1 MIEFVGQ
8 WGHAVA
14 ASLFGA
20 LAIWLSQR
28 SVGERQGKLLTL
40 ASFMTAVWALAIAMA
55 GHEALVSQFAEHVRN
70 ATWLGFMYGL
80 WRQGQASLSAVSVAM
95 LYWVL
100 AAVIGVEVAVD
111 ILPIWLTGWPRLL
124 EAAFLSSMVLHMTVA
139 VGALVLVHNL
149 YTAATPDARSAIRLP
164 MVGLAA
170 MWIYDLNLYTISYL
184 AKGWSYELF
193 QLRGLAAALIAPIFG
208 LGAQRTRNWAVK
220 LSRTM
225 AFQTLSLFAI
235 GGYLVIMVVVTSALE
250 LVGGEFV
257 RLVQVAFVFG
267 ASVSALVLLPS
278 KAFRAWFRVKVSK
291 HLFRHRYDYRS
302 EWLRFTDTLG
312 RPGDGAEPL
321 ETRIVQAVADIT
333 ESSGGL
339 LLVPDATGALVA
351 HARWNWQLVDAP
363 AFAASAEAGAYFA
376 RTGRVVELDALR
388 SQDEV
393 DEEMA
398 AHVPQWI
405 IAEPRAWIIVPLV
418 HFDRLAGLVLLEH
431 PPISR
436 TLDWEDFD
444 LLRVVGRQ
452 VASYLAE
459 AQGQEVLSDVKRFD
473 EFNRR
478 FAFIMHDVKNLVSQL
493 TLVTRNAERHADNPE
508 FRADMIATLQ
518 NSTARM
524 NDLLARLSQHNKGRA
539 EDPRPVAA
547 GALVEGVAAAKR
559 VAHPVVVAGDM
570 AQLII
575 ADPVRLEQALSHL
588 VQNAI
593 DASPA
598 TEPVTIQ
605 IGRQRDEATITVS
618 DHGKGMSA
626 AFIRE
631 NLFKPF
637 ASTKDGGFGIGA
649 YEARAI
655 IAAMGGR
662 IEVNSREGEGSRF
675 IIYLPIALEM
685 KSISS
690 RYPIEVA

>member
-8 WGHAVA
+8 WGHALA

-20 LAIWLSQR
+20 LAIWLAQR
-28 SVGERQGKLLTL
+28 SIGQPQGKLLTL
-40 ASFMTAVWALAIAMA
+40 ASFMTAVWALVIAMA

-70 ATWLGFMYGL
+70 AAWLGFMYGL
-80 WRQGQASLSAVSVAM
+80 WRQGEASLSAVSVAM
-95 LYWVL
+95 LYGVL
-100 AAVIGVEVAVD
+100 AAIIGVEVAVD
-111 ILPIWLTGWPRLL
+111 ILPIWLAGWPRLL
-124 EAAFLSSMVLHMTVA
+124 EAAFRSSMVLHMTVS

-149 YTAATPDARSAIRLP
+149 YTAATPDTRAAIRLP

-184 AKGWSYELF
+184 ARGWSYDLF
-193 QLRGLAAALIAPIFG
+193 HLRGLAAALIAPIFG
-208 LGAQRTRNWAVK
+208 LGALRTRNWAVK

-235 GGYLVIMVVVTSALE
+235 GGYLVVMVIVTSALE
-250 LVGGEFV
+250 MVGGEFV

-267 ASVSALVLLPS
+267 ASVAALLLLPS
-278 KAFRAWFRVKVSK
+278 KVFRAWFRVKVSK

-312 RPGDGAEPL
+312 RPGEGAEPL
-321 ETRIVQAVADIT
+321 EIRMVQAVADIT

-339 LLVPDATGALVA
+339 LLVPDATGTLVA
-351 HARWNWQLVDAP
+351 HARWNWQLAEPP
-363 AFAASAEAGAYFA
+363 AFAASADAGAYFA

-388 SQDEV
+388 SQEEV

-405 IAEPRAWIIVPLV
+405 VAEPRAWIIVPLV
-418 HFDRLAGLVLLEH
+418 HFNRLAGLVLLEH
-431 PPISR
+431 PPINR

-459 AQGQEVLSDVKRFD
+459 AQGQQVLSDVKRFD

-559 VAHPVVVAGDM
+559 ATHPVVVGGDM
-570 AQLII
+570 AQLIV

-598 TEPVTIQ
+598 IEPVTIQ
-605 IGRQRDEATITVS
+605 IGTQRDEATITVS
-618 DHGKGMSA
+618 DQGAGMSA

-637 ASTKDGGFGIGA
+637 ASTKEGGFGIGA
-649 YEARAI
+649 YEARSI

-662 IEVNSREGEGSRF
+662 IEVNSREGEGTRF
-675 IIYLPIALEM
+675 IVYLPIALEM

-690 RYPIEVA
+690 RYPVEAA

>member
-8 WGHAVA
+8 WGHALA

-20 LAIWLSQR
+20 LAIWLAQR

-55 GHEALVSQFAEHVRN
+55 GHEALVSQIAEHVRN
-70 ATWLGFMYGL
+70 ASWLGFMYGL
-80 WRQGQASLSAVSVAM
+80 WRQGQGSLSAFSVAM

-100 AAVIGVEVAVD
+100 AAIIGLEVAVD
-111 ILPIWLTGWPRLL
+111 ILPMWLAGWPRLL

-149 YTAATPDARSAIRLP
+149 YTAATPDARAAIRLP

-235 GGYLVIMVVVTSALE
+235 GAYLVVMVVVTSALE

-267 ASVSALVLLPS
+267 ASVSALLLLPS

-312 RPGDGAEPL
+312 RPGEGAEPL

-339 LLVPDATGALVA
+339 LLVPDATGTLVA

-388 SQDEV
+388 SQDDV

-405 IAEPRAWIIVPLV
+405 MAELRAWIIVPLV
-418 HFDRLAGLVLLEH
+418 HFDRLAGLVLLDH

-459 AQGQEVLSDVKRFD
+459 AQGQEILSDVKRFD

-524 NDLLARLSQHNKGRA
+524 NDLLARLSQHNKARA

-547 GALVEGVAAAKR
+547 GALVEGVAATKR
-559 VAHPVVVAGDM
+559 ITHPVVVGGDT

-575 ADPVRLEQALSHL
+575 ADPVRLEQALSHI

-605 IGRQRDEATITVS
+605 IGTQRDEATITVS
-618 DHGKGMSA
+618 DHGAGMSA
-626 AFIRE
+626 AFVRE

-637 ASTKDGGFGIGA
+637 ASTKEGGFGIGA

-662 IEVNSREGEGSRF
+662 IEVSSREGEGSRF
-675 IIYLPIALEM
+675 TIFLPIAREM
-685 KSISS
+685 PNIPY
-690 RYPIEVA
+690 RDPVEVA

>member
-55 GHEALVSQFAEHVRN
+55 GHEALVSQFTEHVRN

-80 WRQGQASLSAVSVAM
+80 WRQGQANLSAVSVAM

-100 AAVIGVEVAVD
+100 AAIIGVEVAVD
-111 ILPIWLTGWPRLL
+111 ILPIWLAGWPRLL

-235 GGYLVIMVVVTSALE
+235 GGYLVVMVVVTSALE

-351 HARWNWQLVDAP
+351 HARWNWQLVDPP

-388 SQDEV
+388 SLDEV

-539 EDPRPVAA
+539 EEPRPVAA

-559 VAHPVVVAGDM
+559 LTHPVVVGGDT

-588 VQNAI
+588 IQNAI

-605 IGRQRDEATITVS
+605 IGTQRSEATITVS
-618 DHGKGMSA
+618 DHGVGMSA

-631 NLFKPF
+631 SLFKPF
-637 ASTKDGGFGIGA
+637 TSTKDGGFGIGA

-690 RYPIEVA
+690 RYPVEVA

>member
-8 WGHAVA
+8 WGHALA

-20 LAIWLSQR
+20 MAIWLAQR
-28 SVGERQGKLLTL
+28 SAGEREGRLLLL
-40 ASFMTAVWALAIAMA
+40 ASFLTAVWGLAFAMGGHDALFA
-55 GHEALVSQFAEHVRN
+55 QFAEHARN
-70 ATWLGFMYGL
+70 AAWLGFMYGL
-80 WRQGQASLSAVSVAM
+80 WRQGQAQQSLFSVAM
-95 LYWVL
+95 LYGIL
-100 AAVIGVEVAVD
+100 AAIIGVEVAVD
-111 ILPIWLTGWPRLL
+111 VLPLWLAGWPRLL
-124 EAAFLSSMVLHMTVA
+124 DAAYLASTVLHMVVA

-149 YTAATPDARSAIRLP
+149 YTAATPDARAAIRLP

-170 MWIYDLNLYTISYL
+170 MWTYDLNLYTISYL
-184 AKGWSYELF
+184 ARGWSYELF
-193 QLRGLAAALIAPIFG
+193 ELRGLAATLIAPIFA
-208 LGAQRTRNWAVK
+208 LGAQRTRNWEVQ
-220 LSRTM
+220 LSRTI
-225 AFQTLSLFAI
+225 AFQSLSLIAI
-235 GGYLVIMVVVTSALE
+235 GGYLVVMIAVTSAFE
-250 LVGGEFV
+250 MIGGEFV
-257 RLVQVAFVFG
+257 RLAQVSFVFG
-267 ASVSALVLLPS
+267 ASVAALILLPS

-291 HLFRHRYDYRS
+291 HLFQHRYDYRS

-312 RPGDGAEPL
+312 RLGEAAEPL
-321 ETRIVQAVADIT
+321 QTRVVQAIADIT
-333 ESSGGL
+333 ESPGGL
-339 LLVPDATGALVA
+339 LLVPDTTGTLVVQ
-351 HARWNWQLVDAP
+351 ARWNWQLVDPP
-363 AFAASAEAGAYFA
+363 AFGASAEAASWFA
-376 RTGRVVELDALR
+376 RTGRVVELDVLR
-388 SQDEV
+388 ANDEA

-398 AHVPQWI
+398 SFVPQWI
-405 IAEPRAWIIVPLV
+405 IAEPRAWAIVPLV

-431 PPISR
+431 PPINR

-547 GALVEGVAAAKR
+547 GALAEGVAAAKR
-559 VAHPVVVAGDM
+559 SLHPVVVAGD
-570 AQLII
+570 AGQLVL
-575 ADPVRLEQALSHL
+575 ADPPRLEQALSHL

-593 DASPA
+593 DASPP
-598 TEPVTIQ
+598 TEPVTVKID
-605 IGRQRDEATITVS
+605 RQRAEVAIAVCDN
-618 DHGKGMSA
+618 GCGMSP

-631 NLFKPF
+631 RLFKPF
-637 ASTKDGGFGIGA
+637 SSTKDGGFGIGA

-662 IEVNSREGEGSRF
+662 IEVSSREGDGSRF
-675 IIYLPIALEM
+675 TIFLPIAHESHKHPLPSPAE
-685 KSISS
+685 
-690 RYPIEVA
+690 AA

>member
-1 MIEFVGQ
+1 MIAFIGQ
-8 WGHAVA
+8 WGHALA

-20 LAIWLSQR
+20 LAIWLAQR
-28 SVGERQGKLLTL
+28 SVGEREGKLLTF
-40 ASFMTAVWALAIAMA
+40 ASFLTAVWALSVAMA
-55 GHEALVSQFAEHVRN
+55 GHDALIGRFAEHARN
-70 ATWLGFMYGL
+70 AAWLGFMYGL
-80 WRQGQASLSAVSVAM
+80 WRQGQGALSAVSVAM

-100 AAVIGVEVAVD
+100 AAIIGVEVAVD
-111 ILPIWLTGWPRLL
+111 ILPIWLAGWPRLL
-124 EAAFLSSMVLHMTVA
+124 EAAFLSSMALHMTVA

-149 YTAATPDARSAIRLP
+149 YTAATPDARAAIRLP

-193 QLRGLAAALIAPIFG
+193 QLRGVAAALIAPIFG
-208 LGAQRTRNWAVK
+208 LGAQRTRNWAVQ

-225 AFQTLSLFAI
+225 AFQSLSLVAI

-267 ASVSALVLLPS
+267 ASVAALVLLPS
-278 KAFRAWFRVKVSK
+278 KAFRAWFRVKISK
-291 HLFRHRYDYRS
+291 HLFQHRYDYRS

-333 ESSGGL
+333 ESPGGL
-339 LLVPDATGALVA
+339 LLVPDATGTLVA
-351 HARWNWQLVDAP
+351 HARWNWQMVDPP
-363 AFAASAEAGAYFA
+363 AFGASAEAAAYFS

-388 SQDEV
+388 AHDEV

-398 AHVPQWI
+398 SHVPQWI

-418 HFDRLAGLVLLEH
+418 HFGRLAGLVLLEH

-547 GALVEGVAAAKR
+547 GALAEGVAAAKR
-559 VAHPVVVAGDM
+559 ATHPIVVGGDI
-570 AQLII
+570 AQLVV

-593 DASPA
+593 DASPE

-605 IGRQRDEATITVS
+605 LGSQHDEATITVS
-618 DHGKGMSA
+618 DHGTGMSA
-626 AFIRE
+626 AFVRE

-662 IEVNSREGEGSRF
+662 IEVNSREGDGSRF
-675 IIYLPIALEM
+675 IIYLPIAHEAR
-685 KSISS
+685 SISS
-690 RYPIEVA
+690 PSPAEAA

>member
-8 WGHAVA
+8 WGHAAA

-20 LAIWLSQR
+20 LAIWLAQR
-28 SVGERQGKLLTL
+28 SIGERQGKLLTL

-55 GHEALVSQFAEHVRN
+55 GHEALVSQFAEHARN
-70 ATWLGFMYGL
+70 AAWLGFMFGL
-80 WRQGQASLSAVSVAM
+80 WRQGQETLSAVSVAM

-100 AAVIGVEVAVD
+100 AAIIGVEVAVNL
-111 ILPIWLTGWPRLL
+111 LPIWLAGWPRLL

-149 YTAATPDARSAIRLP
+149 YTAATPDARAAIRLP

-193 QLRGLAAALIAPIFG
+193 QLRGLAAVLIAPIFG
-208 LGAQRTRNWAVK
+208 LGVQRTRNWTVK

-235 GGYLVIMVVVTSALE
+235 GGYLIVMVVVTSALE

-267 ASVSALVLLPS
+267 ASVAALVLLPS

-405 IAEPRAWIIVPLV
+405 IAEPRAWIIEPLV

-444 LLRVVGRQ
+444 LLRLVGRQ

-493 TLVTRNAERHADNPE
+493 TLVTRNAERHAENPE

-524 NDLLARLSQHNKGRA
+524 NDLLARVSQHNKSRA

-559 VAHPVVVAGDM
+559 VIHPVVVGGDT

-605 IGRQRDEATITVS
+605 IGTQRDEATITVS
-618 DHGKGMSA
+618 DRGVGMSA
-626 AFIRE
+626 VFMRE
-631 NLFKPF
+631 SLFKPF

-655 IAAMGGR
+655 VAAMGGR

-675 IIYLPIALEM
+675 TIYLPIALEM
-685 KSISS
+685 RSISS
-690 RYPIEVA
+690 RYPVEVA

>member
-1 MIEFVGQ
+1 MIEFAGQ
-8 WGHAVA
+8 WGHALA

-20 LAIWLSQR
+20 LAIWLAQR
-28 SVGERQGKLLTL
+28 SIGERQGKLLTF
-40 ASFMTAVWALAIAMA
+40 ASFMTAVWALSIAMA
-55 GHEALVSQFAEHVRN
+55 GHVALVSQFAEHVRN
-70 ATWLGFMYGL
+70 AAWLGFMYGL
-80 WRQGQASLSAVSVAM
+80 WRQGQANLSAVSVAM

-100 AAVIGVEVAVD
+100 AAIIGVEVAVD
-111 ILPIWLTGWPRLL
+111 ILPIWLAGWPRLL

-149 YTAATPDARSAIRLP
+149 YTAATPDARAAIRLP

-225 AFQTLSLFAI
+225 AFQTFSLFAI
-235 GGYLVIMVVVTSALE
+235 GGYLVVMVVVTSALE

-257 RLVQVAFVFG
+257 RLAQVAFVFG
-267 ASVSALVLLPS
+267 ASVAALVLLPS

-312 RPGDGAEPL
+312 RPGEGAEPL

-388 SQDEV
+388 SPEEV

-405 IAEPRAWIIVPLV
+405 IAEPRAWILVPLV

-459 AQGQEVLSDVKRFD
+459 AQGQEVLSEVKRFD

-559 VAHPVVVAGDM
+559 AGHPVVVGGDT

-605 IGRQRDEATITVS
+605 IGTQGDEATITVS
-618 DHGKGMSA
+618 DHGAGMSA

-675 IIYLPIALEM
+675 IIYLPIALHT
-685 KSISS
+685 KSIPS
-690 RYPIEVA
+690 RYPVEAA

>member
-8 WGHAVA
+8 WGHAAA

-20 LAIWLSQR
+20 LAIWLAQR
-28 SVGERQGKLLTL
+28 SIGERQGKLLTL

-55 GHEALVSQFAEHVRN
+55 GHEALVSQFAEHARN
-70 ATWLGFMYGL
+70 AAWLGFMFGL
-80 WRQGQASLSAVSVAM
+80 WRQGQETLSAVSVAM

-100 AAVIGVEVAVD
+100 AAIIGVEVAVD
-111 ILPIWLTGWPRLL
+111 LLPIWLAGWPRLL

-149 YTAATPDARSAIRLP
+149 YTAATPDARAAIRLP

-193 QLRGLAAALIAPIFG
+193 QLRGLAAVLIAPIFG
-208 LGAQRTRNWAVK
+208 LGVQRTRNWTVK

-235 GGYLVIMVVVTSALE
+235 GGYLIVMVVVTSALE

-267 ASVSALVLLPS
+267 ASVAALVLLPS

-444 LLRVVGRQ
+444 LLRLVGRQ

-493 TLVTRNAERHADNPE
+493 TLVTRNAERHAENPE

-524 NDLLARLSQHNKGRA
+524 NDLLARLSQHNKSRA

-559 VAHPVVVAGDM
+559 VIHPVVVGGDT

-605 IGRQRDEATITVS
+605 IGTQRDEATITVS
-618 DHGKGMSA
+618 DRGVGMSA
-626 AFIRE
+626 VFMRE
-631 NLFKPF
+631 SLFKPF

-655 IAAMGGR
+655 VAAMGGR

-685 KSISS
+685 RSISS
-690 RYPIEVA
+690 RYPVEVA

>member
-1 MIEFVGQ
+1 MIAFIGQ
-8 WGHAVA
+8 WGHALA

-20 LAIWLSQR
+20 LAIWLAQR
-28 SVGERQGKLLTL
+28 SFGEREGKLLTL
-40 ASFMTAVWALAIAMA
+40 ASFMTAIWALAIAMA
-55 GHEALVSQFAEHVRN
+55 GRDALVGQIAEHARN
-70 ATWLGFMYGL
+70 AAWLGFMYGL
-80 WRQGQASLSAVSVAM
+80 WRQGHENLGSVSVAM

-100 AAVIGVEVAVD
+100 AAIIGVEVAVA
-111 ILPIWLTGWPRLL
+111 ILPIWLEGWPRLL
-124 EAAFLSSMVLHMTVA
+124 EAAFLSSMVLHMMLA
-139 VGALVLVHNL
+139 IGALVLVHNL
-149 YTAATPDARSAIRLP
+149 YTAATPDARAAIRLP

-184 AKGWSYELF
+184 ARGWSYELF
-193 QLRGLAAALIAPIFG
+193 QLRGFAAVLIAPIFG
-208 LGAQRTRNWAVK
+208 LGAQRTRNWAIQ

-225 AFQTLSLFAI
+225 AFQSLSLVAI
-235 GGYLVIMVVVTSALE
+235 GGYLMIMVVVTSALE
-250 LVGGEFV
+250 LIGGEFV
-257 RLVQVAFVFG
+257 RLAQVAFVFG
-267 ASVSALVLLPS
+267 ASVAALVLLPS
-278 KAFRAWFRVKVSK
+278 RAFRAWFRVKVSK
-291 HLFRHRYDYRS
+291 HLFQHRFDYRS

-333 ESSGGL
+333 ESPGGL
-339 LLVPDATGALVA
+339 LLVPDATGTLVA
-351 HARWNWQLVDAP
+351 HARWNWPMVDPP
-363 AFAASAEAGAYFA
+363 AFGASAEAAAYFA

-388 SQDEV
+388 APDGV
-393 DEEMA
+393 DEDVA
-398 AHVPQWI
+398 SHVPQWI
-405 IAEPRAWIIVPLV
+405 IVEPRAWIIVPLV

-431 PPISR
+431 PPIKR

-539 EDPRPVAA
+539 EEPRPVAA

-559 VAHPVVVAGDM
+559 ASHPIVVGGDM

-605 IGRQRDEATITVS
+605 LGTRHNEVTIAVS
-618 DHGKGMSA
+618 DHGIGMSA
-626 AFIRE
+626 AFMRE

-662 IEVNSREGEGSRF
+662 IEVNSREGDGSSF
-675 IIYLPIALEM
+675 IIFLPIAHETQGF
-685 KSISS
+685 S
-690 RYPIEVA
+690 PPTPVEAA

>member
-8 WGHAVA
+8 WGHALA

-20 LAIWLSQR
+20 LAIWLAQR
-28 SVGERQGKLLTL
+28 SVGEREGRLLAL
-40 ASFMTAVWALAIAMA
+40 ACFLTAVWALAIAMG
-55 GHEALVSQFAEHVRN
+55 GHDALVGRFAEHARN
-70 ATWLGFMYGL
+70 AAWLGFMYGL
-80 WRQGQASLSAVSVAM
+80 WRQRQGEQGLFSVAM
-95 LYWVL
+95 LYGVL
-100 AAVIGVEVAVD
+100 AAIIGLEVAVD
-111 ILPIWLTGWPRLL
+111 ILPLWLAGWPRLL
-124 EAAFLSSMVLHMTVA
+124 EAAYLSSTILHMVVA

-149 YTAATPDARSAIRLP
+149 YTAATPDARAAIRLP

-170 MWIYDLNLYTISYL
+170 MWIYDLNLYTIAYL
-184 AKGWSYELF
+184 ARGWSYELF
-193 QLRGLAAALIAPIFG
+193 QLRGLAVTLIAPIFG
-208 LGAQRTRNWAVK
+208 LAAQRTRNWEVQ
-220 LSRTM
+220 LSRTI
-225 AFQTLSLFAI
+225 AFQSLSLVAI
-235 GGYLVIMVVVTSALE
+235 GGYLVVMVIVTSALE

-257 RLVQVAFVFG
+257 RLAQVAFVFG
-267 ASVSALVLLPS
+267 ASVAALVLLPS

-291 HLFRHRYDYRS
+291 HLFQHRYDYRS

-321 ETRIVQAVADIT
+321 QTRVVQAVADIT
-333 ESSGGL
+333 ESPGGL
-339 LLVPDATGALVA
+339 LLVPDATGTLVA
-351 HARWNWQLVDAP
+351 HARWNWQLVDPP
-363 AFAASAEAGAYFA
+363 AFGASAEAASWFA
-376 RTGRVVELDALR
+376 RTGRVIELDVLR
-388 SQDEV
+388 TYEEV

-398 AHVPQWI
+398 AFVPQWI
-405 IAEPRAWIIVPLV
+405 VAEPRAWVIVPLV
-418 HFDRLAGLVLLEH
+418 HFDRLAGLVLLER
-431 PPISR
+431 PPINR

-459 AQGQEVLSDVKRFD
+459 AQGQEELSDVKRFD

-547 GALVEGVAAAKR
+547 GALVEGVVAAKR
-559 VAHPVVVAGDM
+559 SLHPVVVAGDA
-570 AQLII
+570 AQLIL
-575 ADPVRLEQALSHL
+575 ADPQRLEQALSHL

-593 DASPA
+593 DASPP

-605 IGRQRDEATITVS
+605 IGTQAGEAIITVS
-618 DHGKGMSA
+618 DRGIGMSA

-631 NLFKPF
+631 KLFKPF
-637 ASTKDGGFGIGA
+637 SSTKEGGFGIGA
-649 YEARAI
+649 YEARAL

-662 IEVNSREGEGSRF
+662 IEVDSREGNGTRF
-675 IIYLPIALEM
+675 IITLPIAHEARNRPH
-685 KSISS
+685 SS
-690 RYPIEVA
+690 TAEAA

>member
-8 WGHAVA
+8 WGHAAA

-20 LAIWLSQR
+20 LAIWLAQR
-28 SVGERQGKLLTL
+28 SIGERQGKLLTL

-55 GHEALVSQFAEHVRN
+55 GHEALVSQFAEHARN
-70 ATWLGFMYGL
+70 AAWLGFMFGL
-80 WRQGQASLSAVSVAM
+80 WRQGQETLSAISVAM

-100 AAVIGVEVAVD
+100 AAIIGVEVAVD
-111 ILPIWLTGWPRLL
+111 LLPIWLAGWPRLL

-149 YTAATPDARSAIRLP
+149 YTAATPDARAAIRLP

-193 QLRGLAAALIAPIFG
+193 QLRGLAAVLIAPIFG
-208 LGAQRTRNWAVK
+208 LGVQRTRNWTVK

-235 GGYLVIMVVVTSALE
+235 GGYLIVMVVVTSALE

-267 ASVSALVLLPS
+267 ASVAALVLLPS

-444 LLRVVGRQ
+444 LLRLVGRQ

-493 TLVTRNAERHADNPE
+493 TLVTRNAERHAENPE

-524 NDLLARLSQHNKGRA
+524 NDLLARLSQHNKSRA

-559 VAHPVVVAGDM
+559 VIHPVVVGGDT

-605 IGRQRDEATITVS
+605 IGTQRDEATITVS
-618 DHGKGMSA
+618 DRGVGMSA
-626 AFIRE
+626 VFMRE
-631 NLFKPF
+631 SLFKPF

-655 IAAMGGR
+655 VAAMGGR

-685 KSISS
+685 RSISS
-690 RYPIEVA
+690 RYPVEVA

>member
-8 WGHAVA
+8 WGHAAA

-20 LAIWLSQR
+20 LAIWLAQR
-28 SVGERQGKLLTL
+28 SIGERQGKLLTL

-55 GHEALVSQFAEHVRN
+55 GHEALVSQFAEHARN
-70 ATWLGFMYGL
+70 AAWLGFMFGL
-80 WRQGQASLSAVSVAM
+80 WRQGQETLSAVSVAM

-100 AAVIGVEVAVD
+100 AAIIGVEVAVD
-111 ILPIWLTGWPRLL
+111 LLPIWLAGWPRLL

-149 YTAATPDARSAIRLP
+149 YTAATPDARAAIRLP

-193 QLRGLAAALIAPIFG
+193 QLRGLAAVLIAPIFG
-208 LGAQRTRNWAVK
+208 LGVQRTRNWTVK

-235 GGYLVIMVVVTSALE
+235 GGYLIVMVVVTSALE

-267 ASVSALVLLPS
+267 ASVAALVLLPS

-444 LLRVVGRQ
+444 LLRLVGRQ

-493 TLVTRNAERHADNPE
+493 TLVTRNAERHAENPE

-524 NDLLARLSQHNKGRA
+524 NDLLARLSQHNKSRA

-559 VAHPVVVAGDM
+559 VIHPVVVGGDT

-605 IGRQRDEATITVS
+605 IGTQRDEATITVS
-618 DHGKGMSA
+618 DRGVGMSA
-626 AFIRE
+626 VFMRE
-631 NLFKPF
+631 SLFKPF

-655 IAAMGGR
+655 VAAMGGR

-675 IIYLPIALEM
+675 TIYLPIALEM
-685 KSISS
+685 RSISS
-690 RYPIEVA
+690 RYPVEVA